1 MGAICNRST
10 PYSYKRLVRSISKRS
25 EARRFRDLGAKTP
38 ESRIACAELARVGE
52 GAGEGVRLAVG
63 LGAFDAPG
71 LGGGEH
77 RDRDVR
83 VEQGLRAALR
93 GRPEQVVLGRRD
105 TLRHAP
111 GLRRLR
117 GRGGELRVD
126 LRVELGVELR
136 CNLGAALRG
145 RLLRGRLLSGRR
157 AVALRG
163 RLSGRGRG
171 GLG

>member
-1 MGAICNRST
+1 MGAICARST

-25 EARRFRDLGAKTP
+25 EARRFRDPGPKTP
-38 ESRIACAELARVGE
+38 ESRIARELARVGE

-83 VEQGLRAALR
+83 VEQGLRAALL
-93 GRPEQVVLGRRD
+93 GRPEQVVLGRGDALHRPSR
-105 TLRHAP
+105 LPRLP
-111 GLRRLR
+111 RLR

-145 RLLRGRLLSGRR
+145 RLLRGRLLNGR
-157 AVALRG
+157 
-163 RLSGRGRG
+163 
-171 GLG
+171 

>member
-38 ESRIACAELARVGE
+38 QSRIACAELARVGE

-83 VEQGLRAALR
+83 VEQGLRAALL
-93 GRPEQVVLGRRD
+93 GRPQQVVLGRGDALHRPSR
-105 TLRHAP
+105 LPRLP
-111 GLRRLR
+111 RLR

-145 RLLRGRLLSGRR
+145 RLLRGRLLNGR
-157 AVALRG
+157 
-163 RLSGRGRG
+163 
-171 GLG
+171 